1 MSGANIINLF
11 IYLICINSKMCERL
25 NSMLFLIYYGNWW
38 LLFSFY
44 FPITLVAL
52 SKLQLNLEFLLDWE
66 TGALVFDSYIG
77 ALVFDS

>member
-38 LLFSFY
+38 LSFSSY
-44 FPITLVAL
+44 FPKTLVAL
-52 SKLQLNLEFLLDWE
+52 KKLQLNLGFLSDWE
-66 TGALVFDSYIG
+66 TGALVFDLKIG
-77 ALVFDS
+77 ALVFYS